1 MEKNSISARTKI
13 AEKPVINRKK
23 KRRRKG
29 RPVVITSNLH
39 QPQKVPIS
47 LKNIKVII
55 LSKKILSRSF
65 NKYICAC

>member
-13 AEKPVINRKK
+13 AEKPAINRKK

-39 QPQKVPIS
+39 QPQKAPIS

-55 LSKKILSRSF
+55 LSKEIL
-65 NKYICAC
+65 